1 MIVAAV
7 MATSVLSGCTNTK
20 TAVSIGD
27 VKISTKIFNC
37 LMENARYNIEQQNT
51 EFKSNPDLWNTYKQN
66 GKVMI
71 DLIRDSAKTSTVQMA
86 VYMKKIKEEK
96 ITLTD
101 KEQKSLK
108 TQVDSVIANMGGET
122 AFNAYLKE
130 IGIDRATY
138 DEIQQNYALMNK
150 LDTQTSKNIKVSDAD
165 VKAAFVKDYV
175 GVKHILIKT
184 IDANNKSL
192 PQDKITAANA
202 KAEAILKEIK
212 SGANFDDEVVK
223 YTEDKSGTTIN
234 KDVMV
239 FTKNQMVQEFE
250 TAAFKLKVGEMSDV
264 VRTEYGFHIIKRYD
278 ITTDPKYFT
287 DNEAAVKKALVQDK
301 LTAQFDKWKKSYKVD
316 ENDKYMDAYKFATKA
331 TTSASPSTS
340 TTAAPSASAAPSTTA
355 SPSATPSSK

>member
-1 MIVAAV
+1 MKKTKIIAVIVAAV

-138 DEIQQNYALMNK
+138 DEIQQNYALM
-150 LDTQTSKNIKVSDAD
+150 LC
-165 VKAAFVKDYV
+165 
-175 GVKHILIKT
+175 
-184 IDANNKSL
+184 
-192 PQDKITAANA
+192 
-202 KAEAILKEIK
+202 
-212 SGANFDDEVVK
+212 
-223 YTEDKSGTTIN
+223 
-234 KDVMV
+234 
-239 FTKNQMVQEFE
+239 
-250 TAAFKLKVGEMSDV
+250 
-264 VRTEYGFHIIKRYD
+264 
-278 ITTDPKYFT
+278 
-287 DNEAAVKKALVQDK
+287 
-301 LTAQFDKWKKSYKVD
+301 
-316 ENDKYMDAYKFATKA
+316 
-331 TTSASPSTS
+331 
-340 TTAAPSASAAPSTTA
+340 
-355 SPSATPSSK
+355 